1 MTAQAQ
7 LASGATPAAAATPA
21 SARIVAQA
29 LLDAMTSLL
38 ALIERETELVRAGS
52 VREAMRME
60 PQKSELTRRYVG
72 ALTHLKISQPYMT
85 KATPDLLKALHQH
98 HELFR
103 GLLQINLTVLA
114 TSHAVTEGIVRG
126 VNSEMQRRNAP
137 QTYNAYGQRAAP
149 GLRNTTPIAVS
160 RSL

>member
-1 MTAQAQ
+1 MTLQPQ
-7 LASGATPAAAATPA
+7 LKVVSPVIAAATPA
-21 SARIVAQA
+21 DARMVAQT

-38 ALIERETELVRAGS
+38 AVIERETELVRAGN

-60 PQKSELTRRYVG
+60 PQKSDLSRRYAG
-72 ALTHLKISQPYMT
+72 AITHLKMSQPYMA

-98 HELFR
+98 HDLFR
-103 GLLQINLTVLA
+103 GMLQVNLTVLA

-126 VNSEMQRRNAP
+126 VNTEMQRRNAP
-137 QTYNAYGQRAAP
+137 QTYNAYGQRTMP
-149 GLRNTTPIAVS
+149 GPRNTTPISVS